1 MGATTVV
8 NRVERITF
16 NYPPLPEIK
25 FCFAV
30 VAVTLAYGL
39 YKVLEASRNY
49 VWIMGDYGVLVEL
62 PFFGPVMK
70 DVSSWEWNNYS
81 PFAWQYLPVF
91 IAHTVVFNLG
101 SKFLPDLPFTIGYT
115 LLSAATCVY
124 YFTPTLVALSLF
136 EGTLMF
142 AASQYFKK
150 KVFIW
155 LASLPLL
162 HIIMHHS
169 LMLADNPFLIYTF
182 VSYSMLSYVSYCMDT
197 IEKPV
202 RKEDNTVAKR
212 YLRMLFYTFYQPYLF
227 SLIVL
232 YSDFERQ
239 IAERKQKPRDLLGSL
254 WFALRIAFWWG
265 VLELAVHFMYH
276 ETILRNIEYSEALSK
291 DTYFALGLTL
301 GIFFHLKY
309 VIIFGLP
316 SVFARFDNMDPQP
329 GPICISRVMLFSK
342 VWREFDRGLYQFFKT
357 YIFVPICAPTF
368 SLPRKI
374 FGVFVSYSFV
384 LLWHGFY
391 HHNIVWIILNIIS
404 LLLEMSSKALYGVES
419 FRLWREKV
427 ISDVNFRRVLALFQ
441 IVPFAFGLYS
451 NIYFL
456 GGSEVGALFV
466 KRIFDEETIPLRG
479 FVLMLFTLGWFNA
492 NVSMEVDRWNEL
504 RRKKDSEKKK
514 LSSKRND

>member
-1 MGATTVV
+1 
-8 NRVERITF
+8 
-16 NYPPLPEIK
+16 L
-25 FCFAV
+25 
-30 VAVTLAYGL
+30 
-39 YKVLEASRNY
+39 
-49 VWIMGDYGVLVEL
+49 
-62 PFFGPVMK
+62 
-70 DVSSWEWNNYS
+70 
-81 PFAWQYLPVF
+81 
-91 IAHTVVFNLG
+91 
-101 SKFLPDLPFTIGYT
+101 
-115 LLSAATCVY
+115 
-124 YFTPTLVALSLF
+124 
-136 EGTLMF
+136 
-142 AASQYFKK
+142 
-150 KVFIW
+150 FIW

-169 LMLADNPFLIYTF
+169 MMLSDNPFLIYTF

-212 YLRMLFYTFYQPYLF
+212 YLRMMFYTFYQPYLF

-254 WFALRIAFWWG
+254 WFALRITFWWG

-276 ETILRNIEYSEALSK
+276 ETILRNIGYSEALSK

-368 SLPRKI
+368 SLPRKV

-419 FRLWREKV
+419 FRHWREKV
-427 ISDVNFRRVLALFQ
+427 ISDVNFRRVLALLQ

-466 KRIFDEETIPLRG
+466 KRIFDEETIPLR
-479 FVLMLFTLGWFNA
+479 
-492 NVSMEVDRWNEL
+492 
-504 RRKKDSEKKK
+504 
-514 LSSKRND
+514 